1 MRSAFTLLAAFLIS
15 QGVFAQNVTL
25 KGSIKDTSEN
35 KILTNAVVSL
45 IRKADS
51 TLVHFTRSNKEG
63 SFRFDSVQ
71 QGKYT
76 LLITY
81 PKFADLADDIE
92 LKDPEHNLGTLALT
106 QKIKLLSE
114 VIVRSAAAIRIKG
127 DTTEFTADSFIVK
140 EGATVEDLLKKLPG
154 FQVNSKGEITTQGK
168 RVEKVLVD
176 GEEFF
181 GDDPTMA
188 TQNLSAKIVDK
199 VQVFDTKN
207 EQQKLTGIATGN
219 EGKTINIKLKDDKK
233 KGYFGKLSAGTNF
246 DNLVDAK
253 ALYNRFTGKKKVSL
267 YGTRTDLNTGSLNWE
282 DRQKLGIEEDYEYD
296 EISGYYYS
304 FGSNDEFSNNNQGLP
319 RAYTAGA
326 LFSNKWRGD
335 TNNVNLSYRYNRLN
349 VFNDASV
356 RMQNILPTTVNY
368 RNRFTVSEGLNE
380 QHAVNG
386 KYEWKKDSLT
396 SFKITTAGSYKTTS
410 SSSVVNSEFLNN
422 NKEQINISDQIRESQ
437 TKRVQSDNT
446 FTYKQLFKKKN
457 RQLLTTLRLGL
468 TDDDNSGMN
477 RTATRFYKNNLPD
490 SLDLVDQMRLFD
502 GASTTLGGKLTYN
515 EPFGKKWNL
524 VLEYGHNR
532 NHAESNRGTF
542 NKNPVGKYDDYD
554 SSFSNKFNLNVYS
567 HSTLTMMRFTDKKFR
582 FNIGSGVSSIR
593 LKLHDV
599 NADTRNSYNFLN
611 LTPQA
616 NMAYTLKQNGN
627 VSLSYRGTTRQPTID
642 QLQPIRDNN
651 DPLYEFQGNPE
662 LKVSFNNN
670 VSLNFHQY
678 KVLSG
683 SYIGINGNYS
693 TTSNAITNYNVL
705 DTLTGKQTYRP
716 VNVDGVRNFNL
727 YFNRGFAK
735 TPKGLRFGVNIN
747 GNISRNLGFVN
758 GELGITNSMRSDFGV
773 SVSYEKEEKANF
785 YIAPHIGYNS
795 TKSSFDNALN
805 NNYFIYGAWANMF
818 FMLPAKLEL
827 SAEMNMDIYG
837 GIEAFGT
844 SNNIINIKPSL
855 ARKVFKDKTG
865 KIIFLVND
873 VLNQNTGFD
882 RNITTNFISE
892 SRYSRLSRYFILRFE
907 WTFTKMPGAK

>member
-356 RMQNILPTTVNY
+356 RTQNILPTTVNY
-368 RNRFTVSEGLNE
+368 
-380 QHAVNG
+380 
-386 KYEWKKDSLT
+386 
-396 SFKITTAGSYKTTS
+396 
-410 SSSVVNSEFLNN
+410 
-422 NKEQINISDQIRESQ
+422 
-437 TKRVQSDNT
+437 
-446 FTYKQLFKKKN
+446 
-457 RQLLTTLRLGL
+457 
-468 TDDDNSGMN
+468 
-477 RTATRFYKNNLPD
+477 
-490 SLDLVDQMRLFD
+490 
-502 GASTTLGGKLTYN
+502 
-515 EPFGKKWNL
+515 
-524 VLEYGHNR
+524 
-532 NHAESNRGTF
+532 
-542 NKNPVGKYDDYD
+542 
-554 SSFSNKFNLNVYS
+554 
-567 HSTLTMMRFTDKKFR
+567 
-582 FNIGSGVSSIR
+582 
-593 LKLHDV
+593 
-599 NADTRNSYNFLN
+599 
-611 LTPQA
+611 
-616 NMAYTLKQNGN
+616 
-627 VSLSYRGTTRQPTID
+627 
-642 QLQPIRDNN
+642 
-651 DPLYEFQGNPE
+651 
-662 LKVSFNNN
+662 
-670 VSLNFHQY
+670 
-678 KVLSG
+678 
-683 SYIGINGNYS
+683 
-693 TTSNAITNYNVL
+693 
-705 DTLTGKQTYRP
+705 
-716 VNVDGVRNFNL
+716 
-727 YFNRGFAK
+727 
-735 TPKGLRFGVNIN
+735 
-747 GNISRNLGFVN
+747 
-758 GELGITNSMRSDFGV
+758 
-773 SVSYEKEEKANF
+773 
-785 YIAPHIGYNS
+785 
-795 TKSSFDNALN
+795 
-805 NNYFIYGAWANMF
+805 
-818 FMLPAKLEL
+818 
-827 SAEMNMDIYG
+827 
-837 GIEAFGT
+837 
-844 SNNIINIKPSL
+844 
-855 ARKVFKDKTG
+855 
-865 KIIFLVND
+865 
-873 VLNQNTGFD
+873 
-882 RNITTNFISE
+882 
-892 SRYSRLSRYFILRFE
+892 
-907 WTFTKMPGAK
+907 